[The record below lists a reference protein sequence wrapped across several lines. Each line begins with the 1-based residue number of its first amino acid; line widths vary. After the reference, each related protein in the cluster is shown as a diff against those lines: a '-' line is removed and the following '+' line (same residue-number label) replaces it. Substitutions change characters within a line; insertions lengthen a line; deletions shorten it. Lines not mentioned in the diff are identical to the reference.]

1 MHVEPGALAF
11 PPPARANAGE
21 NRAAKTARA
30 RMRAR
35 ARERP
40 MGEKGRL
47 GDSAISR
54 ARTRGG
60 VREIRMSVR
69 YIRGE
74 GG

>member
-1 MHVEPGALAF
+1 MHVEPRALAF

-30 RMRAR
+30 RAR
-35 ARERP
+35 KVPGAK
-40 MGEKGRL
+40 KGRV

-60 VREIRMSVR
+60 IREIRMSVHD
-69 YIRGE
+69 IRGE